1 MVFAKP
7 ENALKRA
14 KEFIDVGKKQRALD
28 TLYEVIRSKK
38 HRSWQKIHEPIMKD
52 YLNLC
57 VELKESHMAKDGLHQ
72 YKTICQNVNVKSLE
86 DVINGFLQLAEEKAE
101 QAKQTAVDANI
112 LVDVDDLEVLNSP
125 ESLLLKAVSGESS
138 QDRADR
144 DHLAPW
150 LKFVW
155 ESYKQCLELLKNNNK
170 VELLYQQVAKQ
181 AFTFC
186 VKYQR
191 KTEFRKLCET
201 VSLTSNNVLLWLF
214 DHGQAVKTSST
225 QLSLV

>member
-1 MVFAKP
+1 
-7 ENALKRA
+7 
-14 KEFIDVGKKQRALD
+14 
-28 TLYEVIRSKK
+28 
-38 HRSWQKIHEPIMKD
+38 MKS
-52 YLNLC
+52 YLTLC

-86 DVINGFLQLAEEKAE
+86 DVITGFLTMAEEKAE
-101 QAKQTAVDANI
+101 KAKQDANDANI
-112 LVDVDDLEVLNSP
+112 VDVDDLENLNSP

-144 DHLAPW
+144 DLLAPW

-155 ESYKQCLELLKNNNK
+155 ESYKQSLELLKNNNK
-170 VELLYQQVAKQ
+170 IEQLYQQVAKA
-181 AFTFC
+181 AFSFC

-201 VSLTSNNVLLWLF
+201 V
-214 DHGQAVKTSST
+214 
-225 QLSLV
+225 

>member
-1 MVFAKP
+1 
-7 ENALKRA
+7 
-14 KEFIDVGKKQRALD
+14 
-28 TLYEVIRSKK
+28 
-38 HRSWQKIHEPIMKD
+38 MKD

-86 DVINGFLQLAEEKAE
+86 DVITAFLQNAEEKAE
-101 QAKQTAVDANI
+101 QAKKTATDANI
-112 LVDVDDLEVLNSP
+112 LLDVDDLEILNSP

-181 AFTFC
+181 AFSFC

-201 VSLTSNNVLLWLF
+201 VSTRYNYKLILIN
-214 DHGQAVKTSST
+214 
-225 QLSLV
+225 

>member
-1 MVFAKP
+1 
-7 ENALKRA
+7 
-14 KEFIDVGKKQRALD
+14 
-28 TLYEVIRSKK
+28 
-38 HRSWQKIHEPIMKD
+38 MKN

-72 YKTICQNVNVKSLE
+72 YKTITQSVNVKSLE
-86 DVINGFLQLAEEKAE
+86 DVIIGYLALAEEKAE
-101 QAKQTAVDANI
+101 KAKRDASDANVV
-112 LVDVDDLEVLNSP
+112 VDVDDLENLNSP
-125 ESLLLKAVSGESS
+125 ESILLKAVSGESS

-144 DHLAPW
+144 DLLAPW

-170 VELLYQQVAKQ
+170 LESLYQQVAKQ

-186 VKYQR
+186 AKYQR

-201 VSLTSNNVLLWLF
+201 VSSMFT
-214 DHGQAVKTSST
+214 
-225 QLSLV
+225 

>member
-1 MVFAKP
+1 M
-7 ENALKRA
+7 
-14 KEFIDVGKKQRALD
+14 D

-101 QAKQTAVDANI
+101 QAKKDAADANI
-112 LVDVDDLEVLNSP
+112 LVDVDDLEVPNSP

-144 DHLAPW
+144 DYLAPW

-201 VSLTSNNVLLWLF
+201 VSLF
-214 DHGQAVKTSST
+214 YFE
-225 QLSLV
+225 